1 MFPLRKPK
9 TVHHM
14 HHFDPFK
21 RRNRCKW
28 CTQCTILPQNCPVV
42 TVFGAPDAPFEA
54 ILSGIN
60 VRMVHHMHHSVLFF
74 LRGLSKW
81 NTSCTIPHRA
91 VQDRLRIGAPR
102 TPISWFFAR
111 QLSQT
116 VHHMHQGSV
125 HSLQPI
131 PNLRSDYSQQTTSSR
146 QTSRVPPA
154 LDRGII

>member
-14 HHFDPFK
+14 HHIDPFK

-60 VRMVHHMHHSVLFF
+60 VRMVHPMHHSVLFF

-81 NTSCTIPHRA
+81 NTSCTIPHRT
-91 VQDRLRIGAPR
+91 VQDCLRIGAPR

-131 PNLRSDYSQQTTSSR
+131 PNLRSAYSQQTTSSR